1 MPGGPNPGR
10 LPGGRV
16 LIVINLLWLV
26 KTLFHA
32 LISSLIL
39 TTTTHE
45 REQFLVFLEVG
56 MDPGG

>member
-1 MPGGPNPGR
+1 MPSGPSPGR

-16 LIVINLLWLV
+16 LIVINLLWLI
-26 KTLFHA
+26 KTLYHA

-39 TTTTHE
+39 ATTTHE
-45 REQFLVFLEVG
+45 RKQFLFFLEVG